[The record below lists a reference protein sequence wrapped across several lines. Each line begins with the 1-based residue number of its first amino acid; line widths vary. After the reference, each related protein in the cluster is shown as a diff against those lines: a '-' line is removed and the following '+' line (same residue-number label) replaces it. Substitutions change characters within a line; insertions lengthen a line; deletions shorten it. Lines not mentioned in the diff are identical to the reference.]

1 MENSRVNNKTIRA
14 PRLIPSLNINN
25 ISDKKKTKL

>member
-1 MENSRVNNKTIRA
+1 MENSRVTNNKTIRA

-25 ISDKKKTKL
+25 ISNK